1 MNDQSHRPGLVRRL
15 LGGIFDLVPGPPGEE
30 RRLDAELDGI
40 ERLQPDEQRAR
51 MRVWRARFRRGRG
64 DGNG

>member
-1 MNDQSHRPGLVRRL
+1 MNDHGQHRGFIRRL
-15 LGGIFDLVPGPPGEE
+15 IDGFFDLVPGPPAEEAGPYGE
-30 RRLDAELDGI
+30 LKGI
-40 ERLQPDEQRAR
+40 ENLSPDEQRAR